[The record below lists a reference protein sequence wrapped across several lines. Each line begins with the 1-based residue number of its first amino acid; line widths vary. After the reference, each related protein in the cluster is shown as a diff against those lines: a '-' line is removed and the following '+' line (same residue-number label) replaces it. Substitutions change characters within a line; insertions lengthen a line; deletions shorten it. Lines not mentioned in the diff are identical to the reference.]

1 MAYCGLAHTP
11 YPPHFEQQ
19 EGRATTDNKHVS
31 TFGWY
36 QAVTATAL
44 NKGASGE
51 RVQLR
56 LE

>member
-1 MAYCGLAHTP
+1 MANSEAEKNGTAVAYCELAHTP

-36 QAVTATAL
+36 QAVTATA
-44 NKGASGE
+44 
-51 RVQLR
+51 
-56 LE
+56 